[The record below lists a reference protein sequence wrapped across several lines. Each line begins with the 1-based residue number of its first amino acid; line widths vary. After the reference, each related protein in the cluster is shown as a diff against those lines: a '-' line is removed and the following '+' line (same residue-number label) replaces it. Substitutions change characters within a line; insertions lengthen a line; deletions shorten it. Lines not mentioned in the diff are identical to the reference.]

1 MNPKYEFISNHREQ
15 LIIQTRQNNLIRS
28 CRARQNGL
36 RGKIFDKLGDALI
49 SSGSWLKKISRSPID
64 GNSVTIYSQN

>member
-1 MNPKYEFISNHREQ
+1 MNPNYEFISNHQEQ
-15 LIIQTRQNNLIRS
+15 LLIQSQQNNLIRS
-28 CRARQNGL
+28 SRAHQNGL

-64 GNSVTIYSQN
+64 DNSVTIYSQN

>member
-1 MNPKYEFISNHREQ
+1 MNPQYEFISNHREQ
-15 LIIQTRQNNLIRS
+15 LIIQTQQNNLIRS
-28 CRARQNGL
+28 CRAHQNGL

-64 GNSVTIYSQN
+64 DNSVTIYSQN

>member
-1 MNPKYEFISNHREQ
+1 MNLNYEFISNHQEQ
-15 LIIQTRQNNLIRS
+15 LLIQSQQNNLIRS
-28 CRARQNGL
+28 SRAHQNGL

-64 GNSVTIYSQN
+64 DNSVTIYSQN